1 MIGKALSG
9 ELSCPVTGLVKLD
22 RSSFYGLNSIIYHM
36 PYGRDST
43 HAGRYL
49 LPLEQ
54 NLSCRSIL
62 HLRRE
67 LKVGGSSC
75 VQYIIFLFI
84 FFFFQ
89 NFPLAFVTRI
99 LSSFIAKFDV
109 WSIRFVF
116 LSRVF

>member
-84 FFFFQ
+84 FFFFSK
-89 NFPLAFVTRI
+89 FPI
-99 LSSFIAKFDV
+99 SICNKDIIKFYCKV
-109 WSIRFVF
+109 
-116 LSRVF
+116 